1 MLCFIHCKNN
11 IVNHL
16 TSVGFDEPGRKCIIA
31 DIFGQQQGTTFEEGL
46 VDSEDENEF
55 QLRLDTLQSVWKER
69 HGEKGLQFDSWFVN
83 HKAKLVKNKMLRP
96 VRIRAGLG
104 NPPKPF
110 FANRVECGNSM
121 ISSETGHTESAVD
134 KFVGHV
140 QGLSERQARN
150 VRWAIVNKG
159 PYRLHP
165 SLQHFET
172 AEEDWLLMSR
182 EEKDSYIKMVLNSNV
197 ALTSELKETENH
209 TDAIQVDESDHCL
222 SMSGLS
228 VLAEAAL
235 SELSHGKESSEP
247 TDETKRTPM
256 ITLDEFR
263 KYFNTRSDGT
273 VEGIYKKAVEL
284 LGRENGIVRAPGC
297 GEKVRMVES
306 RRLKERPHLV
316 TPGKKKG
323 E

>member
-1 MLCFIHCKNN
+1 M
-11 IVNHL
+11 
-16 TSVGFDEPGRKCIIA
+16 
-31 DIFGQQQGTTFEEGL
+31 
-46 VDSEDENEF
+46 
-55 QLRLDTLQSVWKER
+55 
-69 HGEKGLQFDSWFVN
+69 
-83 HKAKLVKNKMLRP
+83 KNKMLRP
-96 VRIRAGLG
+96 VRIRARLG

-110 FANRVECGNSM
+110 FTNRVECGNSM

-134 KFVGHV
+134 KFVAHV

-165 SLQHFET
+165 SLQHFEM

-182 EEKDSYIKMVLNSNV
+182 GEKDSYIKMVLNSNV

-235 SELSHGKESSEP
+235 SELIHGKESSEP
-247 TDETKRTPM
+247 TDETKQTPM
-256 ITLDEFR
+256 INLDEFR
-263 KYFNTRSDGT
+263 KYFNTQPDGT

-284 LGRENGIVRAPGC
+284 LGKENGIVRAPGC
-297 GEKVRMVES
+297 GEKARMVES

-323 E
+323 EYRCEKNCRHYNGIRICSHTVATAQQNGELLDFLALYQRSSLKRGTTFLTQQQLTCLKILVEREASLRRLKDLTPSYLSMNA